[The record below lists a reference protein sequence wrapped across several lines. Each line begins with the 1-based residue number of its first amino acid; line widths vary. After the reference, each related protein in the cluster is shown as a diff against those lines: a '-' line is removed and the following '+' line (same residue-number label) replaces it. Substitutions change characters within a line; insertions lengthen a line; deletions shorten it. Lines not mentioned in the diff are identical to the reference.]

1 MPASDAPDDKPRVRT
16 TFAYDEWMESQGLP
30 VYRGH
35 FVPDMRTVPLGH
47 WKERECDAAFVQ
59 LVGQQG
65 VSEARITEI
74 APGQALPPYRMAV
87 EEIVYVVSGVGST
100 RVWSGDDSPDDGHL
114 FEWHDRALF
123 LIPGNQHR
131 QFSNLSGDTTVRL
144 LHYDYLPLA
153 MSVIPDPDFFFQNT
167 YRPPAR
173 SAPRDAYSEAKL
185 MTDAAGL
192 RWVGNRKSEVAY
204 WYGNFFPDMRAWDK
218 MDRNDARG
226 AGGRTVLIQFA
237 GSDMSC
243 HMSMFDSRTYKK
255 AHRHGPGRV
264 IVVPTGEGYSV
275 MWPEGGERTIVPWQ
289 EAALFVPPDRWFHQH
304 FNLGGDPARYLAL
317 HPPMQFHGYAENLQD
332 RARDQIE
339 YPQEEPWVR
348 EMFEKELKA
357 RGLESLM
364 PDEVYSNPDFKW
376 R

>member
-1 MPASDAPDDKPRVRT
+1 MPDPAGKSQVRT
-16 TFAYDEWMESQGLP
+16 DFAYDEWMESQGVP
-30 VYRGH
+30 IYRGH
-35 FVPDMRTVPLGH
+35 FVPDMRTVPLGY

-74 APGQALPPYRMAV
+74 PPGESLPPYRMAV
-87 EEIVYVVSGVGST
+87 EEVVYVVSGTGST
-100 RVWSGDDSPDDGHL
+100 RVWSDGDSPDDGQL

-123 LIPGNQHR
+123 LIPGSQHR
-131 QFSNLSGDTTVRL
+131 QFSNLSGDTPVRL

-153 MSVIPDPDFFFQNT
+153 MSVIPDPDFFFQAS
-167 YRPPAR
+167 YRRSSR
-173 SAPRDAYSEAKL
+173 SAVRGAYSEAEL

-192 RWVGNRKSEVAY
+192 RWVGGGKKRKAAY
-204 WYGNFFPDMRAWDK
+204 WYGNFFPDMQAWDK
-218 MDRNDARG
+218 MQKNDARG
-226 AGGRTVLIQFA
+226 AGGSTVLIQFA

-243 HMSMFDSRTYKK
+243 HMSMFDAKTYKK

-275 MWPEGGERTIVPWQ
+275 MWPEGGEKTVVQWQ

-304 FNLGGDPARYLAL
+304 FNLGDNAARYLAL
-317 HPPMQFHGYAENLQD
+317 HPPMQFHGYAASPEE
-332 RARDQIE
+332 RAKDQIE

-348 EMFEKELKA
+348 EMFERELA
-357 RGLESLM
+357 AQGLKSLM
-364 PDEVYSNPDFKW
+364 PDEVYTHPGFTWK
-376 R
+376 

>member
-1 MPASDAPDDKPRVRT
+1 MPPADDKPQVRT
-16 TFAYDEWMESQGLP
+16 DFAYDQWMESQGLP

-74 APGQALPPYRMAV
+74 APGESLPPYRMAV
-87 EEIVYVVSGVGST
+87 EEIVYVVSGTGST
-100 RVWSGDDSPDDGHL
+100 RVWPEGDSADEGHL

-123 LIPGNQHR
+123 LVPGNQHR
-131 QFSNLSGDTTVRL
+131 QFSNLSGDTPVRL

-153 MSVIPDPDFFFQNT
+153 MSTIPDPDFFFQNT
-167 YRPPAR
+167 YRPSSR
-173 SAPRDAYSEAKL
+173 SALRSGYSEAQL
-185 MTDAAGL
+185 MKDSAGL
-192 RWVGNRKSEVAY
+192 RWVGGGKGKSTY
-204 WYGNFFPDMRAWDK
+204 WYGNFFPDMQAWDK
-218 MDRNDARG
+218 MEKNDARG
-226 AGGRTVLIQFA
+226 AGGSTVIIQFA

-243 HMSMFDSRTYKK
+243 HMSMFDAKTYKK

-275 MWPEGGERTIVPWQ
+275 MWPQGGERTVVRWQ

-304 FNLGGDPARYLAL
+304 FNLGAESARYLAL
-317 HPPMQFHGYAENLQD
+317 HPPMQFHGYAANPEE
-332 RARDQIE
+332 RAKDQIE
-339 YPQEEPWVR
+339 YTQEEPWVR
-348 EMFEKELKA
+348 EIFERELAAK
-357 RGLESLM
+357 GLQSLM
-364 PDEVYSNPDFKW
+364 PDDVYNNPGFKW
-376 R
+376 K